1 MAEGWI
7 CLHRKM
13 LDNNTVCRDASHMA
27 IWVYLLLSAEHEE
40 TEVLFGGERRVLKE
54 GELIITV
61 PTLALKF
68 QIDKSKIR
76 RILKKFEAEK
86 QIIMCSAKRQTMI
99 KITEWGKYQ
108 FSGVS
113 EKVILSVI
121 PSVILSEHPE
131 NADVATVFGF
141 SKNESDTISDTIGDT
156 QPQKSE
162 KEKKTF
168 PPHPLIEKNK
178 KPKKF
183 KAPNKVYYN
192 AECEPKFSLQTEHI
206 ENNLVHKVSLR
217 STVRTYAREKG
228 ETENALKKEIVDFF
242 AGHGIGDEN
251 AAKRFYDYNAVKNP
265 TFADWKY
272 FAGKWDKHERT
283 PLGALPRGQPK
294 EKEKECG
301 FDLDEFF
308 ELAQRKGAE
317 SYEKAA
323 TQNNPHAP

>member
-13 LDNNTVCRDASHMA
+13 LDNGTVCRDAAHMA

-40 TEVLFGGERRVLKE
+40 TEVLFGGERRLLKA
-54 GELIITV
+54 GELIITA

-68 QIDKSKIR
+68 QMDKSKIW
-76 RILKKFEAEK
+76 RILKRFEEEN
-86 QIIMCSAKRQTMI
+86 QITMCSAKRQTMI
-99 KITEWGKYQ
+99 KITEWEKYQ

-113 EKVILSVI
+113 EKVILSVT

-131 NADVATVFGF
+131 NADATTVFGF

-156 QPQKSE
+156 KPQKSE

-168 PPHPLIEKNK
+168 SPHPFIEKNK

-206 ENNLVHKVSLR
+206 ENNSVHKVSLR
-217 STVRTYAREKG
+217 STVRTHAREKG
-228 ETENALKKEIVDFF
+228 ETENALKKEIADFF
-242 AGHGIGDEN
+242 VGHGIGDEN

-272 FAGKWDKHERT
+272 FAGKWDKHERA
-283 PLGALPRGQPK
+283 PLGALPRGQP
-294 EKEKECG
+294 KEKECG

-317 SYEKAA
+317 SHEKAD
-323 TQNNPHAP
+323 TQNNTHAP

>member
-13 LDNNTVCRDASHMA
+13 LDNNTVCRDAAHMA

-40 TEVLFGGERRVLKE
+40 TEVLFGGERRVLKA
-54 GELIITV
+54 GELMISV
-61 PTLALKF
+61 NKF
-68 QIDKSKIR
+68 AEAYGIDRGKVR
-76 RILKKFEAEK
+76 RILKRFEAEK
-86 QIIMCSAKRQTMI
+86 QITTCSDKQQTMI
-99 KITEWGKYQ
+99 KITEWEKYQ
-108 FSGVS
+108 FSGDFK
-113 EKVILSVI
+113 KVTNEMTKQVTN
-121 PSVILSEHPE
+121 EAQPE
-131 NADVATVFGF
+131 NTDAAMVFGLA
-141 SKNESDTISDTIGDT
+141 KNESDQASDQRND
-156 QPQKSE
+156 QRAQKSE

-192 AECEPKFSLQTEHI
+192 TECEPKLSLQTEHI
-206 ENNLVHKVSLR
+206 ENNSVHKVSLR
-217 STVRTYAREKG
+217 STVRTHAREKG
-228 ETENALKKEIVDFF
+228 ETENALKKEIIDFF
-242 AGHGIGDEN
+242 VGHGSDEN
-251 AAKRFYDYNAVKNP
+251 TAKRFYDYNALKNP
-265 TFADWKY
+265 NFTDWKY
-272 FAGKWDKHERT
+272 FAGKWNKLERA

-317 SYEKAA
+317 SHEKAD
-323 TQNNPHAP
+323 TQNNTHAP